1 MNPIIGKAINRV
13 DGRLKVTGS
22 AQYCA
27 EMPIPNLV
35 HAVLINSTIANG
47 WIVAID
53 TQSAE
58 AAPGVI
64 AILTHRNTP
73 QIAPARVALDSASQ
87 GGGAGE
93 QHIPLQDDR
102 IYYSGQHIGVV
113 VAETL
118 EQAHYAASLVQVSYE
133 TQSPTVTMQAAMEH
147 SFSPDNVWGK
157 PTDIVRGDATKG
169 LADAT
174 VRIDQTY
181 TTAMQHH
188 NAIEPHAT
196 IAFWEGDFL
205 TLYEPTTW
213 VYGIRNAVAEWLQMP
228 REKIRVIQQFVG
240 GSFGYKGPAWTHVVL
255 TAIAARH
262 VNRPVKL
269 ALTRQQEFAGVG
281 YRPLIL
287 HHIQLGATATGQLTA
302 LTHHAI
308 ARTSTFDRRV
318 VAPVARTS
326 RKLYACPNV
335 ATTYRLA
342 PSHLGGP
349 YTMRGPGETPG
360 LFAVECAMDELAYA
374 LQIDPIELRLRNH
387 ADFDPETGKSWSSK
401 SLKECYQQGAE
412 RFGWH
417 QRHPQP
423 GSMRI
428 GDRLI
433 GWGMATM
440 AYDARF
446 SPTTASAQL
455 SADGNVLVQSAT
467 CDQGTGSYT
476 IMRQIAADTLGIP
489 LDAIRFE
496 LGDTQM
502 PEAPVSA
509 GSKTTA
515 SVGSAVHAATTA
527 LKRKLLDLAFNQT
540 QSPLSGHTEAEV
552 TVDNGRCYLK
562 NNPSQGQTYAEILQ
576 QHQMGSISV
585 QEQIKPD
592 ETSEKF
598 THYSFGAHFAEVQF
612 DPGLSELRVTRY
624 VGAFAAGRVIN
635 PKTAHS
641 QLIGGIIWGIG
652 MALLEQSVIDPQLGR
667 IVNSNLADY
676 LVPTNADV
684 PPIDAFFIEEEDPR
698 VNLIGVKGIGE
709 IGTIGSAAAIANA
722 VYHATGKRIRDLP
735 ITIDKLL

>member
-1 MNPIIGKAINRV
+1 MNPVIGKAINRV

-22 AQYCA
+22 AHYCA

-47 WIVAID
+47 RIAAID

-58 AAPGVI
+58 AVGVL
-64 AILTHRNTP
+64 AVLTHHNAP
-73 QIAPARVALDSASQ
+73 QIAPARVTLDSASQ

-93 QHIPLQDDR
+93 QYIPLQDDR

-118 EQAHYAASLVQVSYE
+118 EQAHYAASLVQVRYE
-133 TQSPTVTMQAAMEH
+133 EELPVTTMQAAMEH
-147 SFSPDNVWGK
+147 CFAPDNVWGK
-157 PTDIVRGDATKG
+157 PPDTTQGDVVKG
-169 LADAT
+169 LADAA
-174 VRIDQTY
+174 VRIEQTY

-196 IAFWEGDFL
+196 IAVWEGDFL

-228 REKIRVIQQFVG
+228 LEKIRVIQQFVG
-240 GSFGYKGPAWTHVVL
+240 GSFGYKGPAWTHVAIA
-255 TAIAARH
+255 AIAARH
-262 VNRPVKL
+262 VARPVKL
-269 ALTRQQEFAGVG
+269 VLTRRQEFAGVG
-281 YRPLIL
+281 YRPQIQ

-308 ARTSTFDRRV
+308 ARTSTFDNRV
-318 VAPVARTS
+318 VAPVTRTS

-342 PSHLGGP
+342 PNHLSGP

-360 LFAVECAMDELAYA
+360 LFAIECAMDELAYA
-374 LQIDPIELRLRNH
+374 LQIDPIDLRLRNH
-387 ADFDPETGKSWSSK
+387 ADVDPETGKPWSSK
-401 SLKECYQQGAE
+401 SLKECYRQGAE

-423 GSMRI
+423 GSMRN

-455 SADGNVLVQSAT
+455 FANGNVLVQSAT

-476 IMRQIAADTLGIP
+476 IMRQIAADTLGMPIE
-489 LDAIRFE
+489 LVRFE

-515 SVGSAVHAATTA
+515 SVGSAVHAATA
-527 LKRKLLDLAFNQT
+527 SLKRKLLALAFNHPH
-540 QSPLSGHTEAEV
+540 SPLYRRTEADV
-552 TVDNGRCYLK
+552 AVDNGRCCLK
-562 NNPSQGQTYAEILQ
+562 DNLSQGQTYAEILQ
-576 QHQMGSISV
+576 QHQMESISA
-585 QEQIKPD
+585 QEHVKPD
-592 ETSEKF
+592 EDIEKF

-612 DPGLSELRVTRY
+612 HPGFGELRVTRY
-624 VGAFAAGRVIN
+624 VGAFAAGRIVN

-641 QLIGGIIWGIG
+641 QLIGGIVWGIG
-652 MALLEQSVIDPQLGR
+652 MALLEQSVVDPHLGR
-667 IVNSNLADY
+667 IVNSNLAEY
-676 LVPTNADV
+676 LVPTNADI
-684 PPIDAFFIEEEDPR
+684 PPIDAFFIEEEDPH

-709 IGTIGSAAAIANA
+709 IGTVGSAAAIANA

>member
-1 MNPIIGKAINRV
+1 MNPAIGKAIDRI
-13 DGRLKVTGS
+13 DGRLKVTGG

-35 HAVLINSTIANG
+35 HAVLINSAIAKG
-47 WIVAID
+47 RIVSID
-53 TQSAE
+53 TKAAQV
-58 AAPGVI
+58 APGVL
-64 AILTHRNTP
+64 AILTHHNSP
-73 QIAPARVALDSASQ
+73 KILPARVTLDSANQ

-93 QHIPLQDDR
+93 QYIPLQDDR
-102 IYYSGQHIGVV
+102 IHYSGQHIGVAI
-113 VAETL
+113 AETL
-118 EQAHYAASLVQVSYE
+118 EQADYAASLVQVGYQE
-133 TQSPTVTMQAAMEH
+133 EPPTVTMADAIERA
-147 SFSPDNVWGK
+147 FPPDNVWGK
-157 PTDIVRGDATKG
+157 PPDIVQGDPVKG
-169 LADAT
+169 LADAA

-188 NAIEPHAT
+188 NAIEPHGT
-196 IAFWEGDFL
+196 IAIWESDFL

-228 REKIRVIQQFVG
+228 QEKIRVIQQFVG

-255 TAIAARH
+255 AAIAARE

-269 ALTRQQEFAGVG
+269 VLKRREEFAGVG
-281 YRPLIL
+281 YRPLIQ
-287 HHIQLGATATGQLTA
+287 HHIQLGATTTGQLTA

-318 VAPVARTS
+318 VAPVARTN

-342 PSHLGGP
+342 PSNLSGP
-349 YTMRGPGETPG
+349 YTMRAPGEAPG
-360 LFAVECAMDELAYA
+360 LFALESAMDELAYA
-374 LQIDPIELRLRNH
+374 LQIDPLELRLRNY
-387 ADFDPETGKSWSSK
+387 ADVDPETKKPWSSK

-417 QRHPQP
+417 QRNPQP
-423 GSMRI
+423 SSMRN

-446 SPTTASAQL
+446 SPTTASAKL
-455 SADGNVLVQSAT
+455 FADGSVLVQSAT

-476 IMRQIAADTLGIP
+476 IMRQITADSLGIAIS
-489 LDAIRFE
+489 AIRFE

-515 SVGSAVHAATTA
+515 SVGSAVHRATA
-527 LKRKLLDLAFNQT
+527 SLKRKLLTLAFNHPH
-540 QSPLSGHTEAEV
+540 SPLYGHTE
-552 TVDNGRCYLK
+552 VDVMVENGRCYLK
-562 NNPSQGQTYAEILQ
+562 DNPRQGQTYTEILQ
-576 QHQMGSISV
+576 QHQMASISS
-585 QEQIKPD
+585 QEQVKP
-592 ETSEKF
+592 EEENEKF
-598 THYSFGAHFAEVQF
+598 TSYSFGAHFAEVQF
-612 DPGLSELRVTRY
+612 HPGLGELRVTRY
-624 VGAFAAGRVIN
+624 VGAFAAGRIIN
-635 PKTAHS
+635 PKTAYS
-641 QLIGGIIWGIG
+641 QLIGGIVWGIG
-652 MALLEQSVIDPQLGR
+652 MALLEQSVVDPNSGR
-667 IVNSNLADY
+667 IVNSNLAEY
-676 LVPTNADV
+676 LVPTNADI
-684 PPIDAFFIEEEDPR
+684 PSIDAFFIEEEDPH

-709 IGTIGSAAAIANA
+709 IGTVGSAAAIANA
-722 VYHATGKRIRDLP
+722 VYHATGKRIRELP